1 MEHLQHFGLTR
12 DPFANDPKPQAVF
25 ESQAQE
31 DAERRVRRAL
41 AQKKGLTAIVGVPG
55 SGKTLLVRRLLEELE
70 EEIYDVS
77 LLVPLRGIADTAWIL
92 SRFGRQ
98 LEVDV
103 PADEPAELLGQVYEK
118 LAIVREDGRHAV
130 LMIDEAQ
137 VLCSGTS
144 LSELRGLLNLEY
156 EEQRLLSLVL
166 VGLPELGAALSRDES
181 LAGRLDVKVR
191 LAVLADHEAGAY
203 LRHRLEAV
211 RADPGLVGDDAIAA
225 LIAHGQG
232 RPRLL
237 NTLADNALY
246 EAYAAGATSVE
257 AVHVEAAAADLE
269 LHSEGAAGTSCAAPA
284 LVSRPTTSVGEA
296 AATQLFAGQQDRP
309 NAAPMSAPARLMPAN
324 ADAGETRIFSEGG
337 PQGGGTQ
344 SSDSMFDA
352 FGSAAGGFAAVHDD
366 GPPKDDEI
374 DDLFVELVEE

>member
-1 MEHLQHFGLTR
+1 MDHLQHFGLTR
-12 DPFANDPKPQAVF
+12 DPFANDPRPQAVF
-25 ESQAQE
+25 ESHAQD

-41 AQKKGLTAIVGVPG
+41 AQKKGLVAIVGAPG
-55 SGKTLLVRRLLEELE
+55 AGKTLLVRRLLEELE

-77 LLVPLRGIADTAWIL
+77 LLVPLRGIVDTGWVL

-103 PADEPAELLGQVYEK
+103 PADEPAELLGQIYEK

-137 VLCSGTS
+137 VLCSGTT

-156 EEQRLLSLVL
+156 EEQRLLTLVL
-166 VGLPELGAALSRDES
+166 VGLPELGAALSRNES
-181 LAGRLDVKVR
+181 LAGRLDVKVLLR
-191 LAVLADHEAGAY
+191 TLEDHEAGAY
-203 LRHRLEAV
+203 LRHRLEVV
-211 RADPGLVGDDAIAA
+211 RADPALVGEDAMAA
-225 LIAHGQG
+225 LVTHGRG

-257 AVHVEAAAADLE
+257 AVHVESAVRDLEEETGEATAAAA
-269 LHSEGAAGTSCAAPA
+269 APPRP
-284 LVSRPTTSVGEA
+284 VSRPTTTVGEA
-296 AATQLFAGQQDRP
+296 AATQLFAGPEPSRP
-309 NAAPMSAPARLMPAN
+309 REAPIPAAAA
-324 ADAGETRIFSEGG
+324 ADAGATRIFSEGE
-337 PQGGGTQ
+337 PRGGGAQ
-344 SSDSMFDA
+344 GSDSMFDA
-352 FGSAAGGFAAVHDD
+352 FGSAAGGFTAVPDD
-366 GPPKDDEI
+366 GPPKEDEI

>member
-1 MEHLQHFGLTR
+1 MEHLYHFGLTR
-12 DPFANDPKPQAVF
+12 DPFANDPRPQSVF
-25 ESQAQE
+25 ESQSQE

-41 AQKKGLTAIVGVPG
+41 AQKKGLVAIVGEPG

-77 LLVPLRGIADTAWIL
+77 LLVPHRGIADTPWIL
-92 SRFGRQ
+92 SRFGQQ

-103 PADEPAELLGQVYEK
+103 PAAEPAELLGQIYEK

-137 VLCSGTS
+137 VLCSGPT

-156 EEQRLLSLVL
+156 EDQRLLSLVL
-166 VGLPELGAALSRDES
+166 VGLPELGGSLARDDS

-191 LAVLADHEAGAY
+191 IGRLADHEAGAY

-211 RADPGLVGDDAIAA
+211 HADPGLVGDDALAA
-225 LIAHGQG
+225 LIAHGGG

-246 EAYAAGATSVE
+246 EAYAAGATCVE
-257 AVHVEAAAADLE
+257 AVHVEAAVGDLE
-269 LHSEGAAGTSCAAPA
+269 PASGAPA
-284 LVSRPTTSVGEA
+284 RSPAPATPVSRPATSVGEA
-296 AATQLFAGQQDRP
+296 AATQLFEPATH
-309 NAAPMSAPARLMPAN
+309 AAPAAAPSRPMPAA
-324 ADAGETRIFSEGG
+324 ADAGATRIFSEEAPLASTPPKG
-337 PQGGGTQ
+337 
-344 SSDSMFDA
+344 DSVFDA
-352 FGSAAGGFAAVHDD
+352 YGSADGGFTAVPDD
-366 GPPKDDEI
+366 GPPKEDEI

>member
-12 DPFANDPKPQAVF
+12 DPFANDPRPQARF
-25 ESQAQE
+25 ESHAQE

-41 AQKKGLTAIVGVPG
+41 AQKKGLAAIVGAPG

-103 PADEPAELLGQVYEK
+103 PAEEPAELLGQIYEK

-137 VLCSGTS
+137 VLCGGRT

-166 VGLPELGAALSRDES
+166 VGLPELGAALAHDEG

-191 LAVLADHEAGAY
+191 LRALEDHEAGAY
-203 LRHRLEAV
+203 LRHRLETV

-225 LIAHGQG
+225 LVAHGRG
-232 RPRLL
+232 LPRLL

-257 AVHVEAAAADLE
+257 ALHVESAVRDLEVESEAAAG
-269 LHSEGAAGTSCAAPA
+269 SSTTAAQP
-284 LVSRPTTSVGEA
+284 VSRPTTVVGEA
-296 AATQLFAGQQDRP
+296 AATQLFTGQEQGSPRETP
-309 NAAPMSAPARLMPAN
+309 VRAA
-324 ADAGETRIFSEGG
+324 ADAGATRIFSERE
-337 PQGGGTQ
+337 PGGGSAP
-344 SSDSMFDA
+344 SSDSVFDA
-352 FGSAAGGFAAVHDD
+352 FGSAGAFAAVPDD
-366 GPPKDDEI
+366 GPPKEDEI

>member
-1 MEHLQHFGLTR
+1 
-12 DPFANDPKPQAVF
+12 
-25 ESQAQE
+25 
-31 DAERRVRRAL
+31 
-41 AQKKGLTAIVGVPG
+41 VGAPG

-70 EEIYDVS
+70 EEVYDAS
-77 LLVPLRGIADTAWIL
+77 LLVPLRGIADTTWIL

-103 PADEPAELLGQVYEK
+103 PEGEPAELLGQIYEK

-137 VLCSGTS
+137 VLCSGST

-166 VGLPELGAALSRDES
+166 VGLPELGTALSRDES
-181 LAGRLDVKVR
+181 LAGRVDVKIR
-191 LAVLADHEAGAY
+191 LGTFEDHEAGAY

-211 RADPGLVGDDAIAA
+211 RADPGLFGDDAIAA
-225 LIAHGQG
+225 LIAHGRG

-246 EAYAAGATSVE
+246 EAYASGTTSVE
-257 AVHVEAAAADLE
+257 ATHVDAAVRDLE
-269 LHSEGAAGTSCAAPA
+269 VESEGAASRSPAASA
-284 LVSRPTTSVGEA
+284 SVSRPTTSVGEA
-296 AATQLFAGQQDRP
+296 AATQLFAGREPGGARQ
-309 NAAPMSAPARLMPAN
+309 ATLPAG
-324 ADAGETRIFSEGG
+324 ADAGATRIFTDGERRGSGA
-337 PQGGGTQ
+337 Q
-344 SSDSMFDA
+344 SSDSVFDV
-352 FGSAAGGFAAVHDD
+352 FGSAAGGFTAVPDD
-366 GPPKDDEI
+366 GPPKEDEI